1 MRTRHPLT
9 WVPSLYFAE
18 GVPYVIVMTLA
29 VVMYKRIGLSNTDI
43 TIYTSWL
50 YLPWVIKPLWSP
62 VVDLFKTKRWWILA
76 MQVIMGT
83 ALAGVSFTLPTS
95 AGVQWSLFFLWV
107 LAFSSAT
114 HDIAADGFYMLE
126 LDDHDQAFYVG
137 WRNTFYRV
145 ATIASQGG
153 LAAVAG
159 LLEVYT
165 RQPTRAWSLTFAV
178 AMAFFVLLFVYH
190 FFMLPRPKQDVLQQQ
205 NRRLEFSGFAK
216 TFTTFFMKPGIIPA
230 LIFMLTYRLPEALLV
245 KISPLFLVDMQ
256 ADGGLGLSTQEYGF
270 VQGTLGVIGLLIGG
284 IFGGF
289 SISQWGLHKC
299 LWPMVC
305 AITLPDALYLLLA
318 YFQPTGILW
327 PSVCICI
334 EQLGYGFGF
343 AAYTMFLLYF
353 AQGESRTAHFAFC
366 TGFMALGMMLP
377 GFAAGWLEEM
387 MGYYNFFI
395 LIVCLIPVTFVAASL
410 IKIPRE
416 YGMQNTTTEDN
427 QG

>member
-1 MRTRHPLT
+1 MNNRVLSRHPLAWIPT
-9 WVPSLYFAE
+9 LYFAE

-62 VVDLFKTKRWWILA
+62 IVDLFRTKRWWILT
-76 MQVIMGT
+76 MQVFIGA
-83 ALAGVSFTLPTS
+83 ALAGVSFSLPTS
-95 AGVQWSLFFLWV
+95 AGIQWSLFFFWI

-126 LDDHDQAFYVG
+126 LDDHHQAFYVG
-137 WRNTFYRV
+137 WRNTFYRI
-145 ATIASQGG
+145 ATIVSQGG

-165 RQPTRAWSLTFAV
+165 RQPQKAWSITFAV
-178 AMAFFVLLFVYH
+178 AMVLFILLFLYH
-190 FFMLPRPKQDVLQQQ
+190 AIMLPHPERVAETETKRGIDYAAFG
-205 NRRLEFSGFAK
+205 R
-216 TFTTFFMKPGIIPA
+216 TFLTFFRKPAIVPA
-230 LIFMLTYRLPEALLV
+230 LVFMLTYRLPEALLV
-245 KISPLFLVDMQ
+245 KISPLFLVDAQ
-256 ADGGLGLSTQEYGF
+256 AYGGLGLSTQEYGF
-270 VQGTLGVIGLLIGG
+270 VQGTVGVIGLLVGG

-289 SISQWGLHKC
+289 AISQWGLRRC

-305 AITLPDALYLLLA
+305 AITLPDALYLVLA
-318 YFQPTGILW
+318 YFQPVGIVW

-343 AAYTMFLLYF
+343 AAYTMYLLFF

-377 GFAAGWLEEM
+377 GFAAGWLQEL

-395 LIVCLIPVTFVAASL
+395 LVVAIIPVTFLAASL
-410 IKIPRE
+410 VKIPE
-416 YGMQNTTTEDN
+416 DYGM
-427 QG
+427 